1 VNSGSR
7 VPNDRKFPLPE
18 FQNPN
23 LQSGGP
29 GDHRGGDFSSL
40 MLMGFLAVAIF
51 LGFEY
56 FQRPKTNP
64 PEPTQQQQQS
74 SSSPAT
80 TAEQPAAAGQVA
92 HGTHATHAQPA
103 APAPTVTGASIST
116 TTVDNP
122 FYRIVFSNKG
132 ALVEHWIL
140 KDYKDS
146 SGHPL
151 DMVQAQASSRFGF
164 PLSLFTYDSALTTQ
178 VNNALYQV
186 SATGTLK
193 APASLTFHYAENG
206 LDVVKTFTFGSDYVI
221 HADVQVH
228 RDGQPVRA
236 LLAWPAGLGD
246 QEEFQGRSRIP
257 GLTRT
262 PATFDWCLDDK
273 SDSEAA
279 GKVSNDA
286 TREGNYQ
293 YAAATDLYFAATFL
307 PDDPSLATVV
317 TLHRTIDLPVNLS
330 NPSGEKKPADVMGVA
345 VGEVSGDDRLRI
357 YVGPKQIDIV
367 SSIHATGSDG
377 KPDGPSLRPL
387 IQFGMWSFLATPLFW
402 ILRLMHAH
410 GIPNWGWDIIVLTVL
425 FNLALLPTRLMMMK
439 SSLKMMRIQP
449 KVEALKRKYQHLKA
463 TDPRRAEMN
472 TEMMALYKENGVNM
486 YGGCLPMLLQMP
498 LFFAYYRV
506 LLNAVELRQ
515 SSWFWLKDLSSP
527 DPLKILPILIIITMF
542 LTQFITPSPGVDPN
556 QRRMMAIAMP
566 LIFGFTLLNYP
577 SGLALYWITGNFI
590 MLAMQI
596 GINRSHI
603 GKEMHDLARKR
614 AARKAGINPKTLQ
627 AKK

>member
-1 VNSGSR
+1 M
-7 VPNDRKFPLPE
+7 PE

-23 LQSGGP
+23 LQQGGS
-29 GDHRGGDFSSL
+29 GDHRGGGDFSSL

-51 LGFEY
+51 LGFQY
-56 FQRPKTNP
+56 FQRPKTNAP
-64 PEPTQQQQQS
+64 QPAQQQQQAS
-74 SSSPAT
+74 SQSPAPEQ
-80 TAEQPAAAGQVA
+80 AASPQPAAPANSV
-92 HGTHATHAQPA
+92 QPA
-103 APAPTVTGASIST
+103 APAPRIVAASSST
-116 TTVDNP
+116 TTIENP
-122 FYRIVFSNKG
+122 YYRIVFSNKG
-132 ALVEHWIL
+132 ALVQHWIL
-140 KDYKDS
+140 NDYKDS

-151 DMVQAQASSRFGF
+151 DMVQAQASSLFGF
-164 PLSLFTYDSALTTQ
+164 PLSLFTYEPALTNQ
-178 VNNALYQV
+178 LNSALYQA

-193 APASLTFHYAENG
+193 SPAALTFHYAENG
-206 LDVVKTFTFGSDYVI
+206 LDVIKTFTFGSDYVI
-221 HADVQVH
+221 HADVQV
-228 RDGQPVRA
+228 RRNGQPVRT

-279 GKVSNDA
+279 GKVGNDN
-286 TREGNYQ
+286 TLEGDYQ
-293 YAAATDLYFAATFL
+293 YAAAADLYFAAAFL
-307 PDDPSLATVV
+307 PDYPSQATVV
-317 TLHRTIDLPVNLS
+317 TLHRTIDLPVNVS
-330 NPSGEKKPADVMGVA
+330 NPNGEKKPADVMGVA
-345 VGEVSGDDRLRI
+345 VGDVSGDDRLRL
-357 YVGPKQIDIV
+357 YVGPKQTDLI
-367 SSIHATGSDG
+367 SAIHATGSDG
-377 KPDGPSLRPL
+377 KPDGPNLRPL
-387 IQFGMWSFLATPLFW
+387 IRFGMWTFLATPLFW
-402 ILRLMHAH
+402 ILRLMHSH
-410 GIPNWGWDIIVLTVL
+410 GIPSWGWDIIVLTVI

-449 KVEALKRKYQHLKA
+449 KVEALKRKYQQFKA

-515 SSWFWLKDLSSP
+515 AHWFWLTDLSSP

-566 LIFGFTLLNYP
+566 LLFGFTLLNYP

-590 MLAMQI
+590 MLTMQI

-603 GKEMHDLARKR
+603 GAEMHELARKR

-627 AKK
+627 GKK

>member
-1 VNSGSR
+1 MS
-7 VPNDRKFPLPE
+7 NDRKFHLPE

-23 LQSGGP
+23 LQPGGP
-29 GDHRGGDFSSL
+29 GDHRGGGDFSSL

-51 LGFEY
+51 LGFQY
-56 FQRPKTNP
+56 FQRPKSNTP
-64 PEPTQQQQQS
+64 QPAHQQQQTS
-74 SSSPAT
+74 SQ
-80 TAEQPAAAGQVA
+80 EPAAAESA
-92 HGTHATHAQPA
+92 AA
-103 APAPTVTGASIST
+103 APAKAALPPAPTPTITAASAST
-116 TTVDNP
+116 TTVENP
-122 FYRIVFSNKG
+122 GHYRIVFSNQG
-132 ALVEHWIL
+132 ALVEHWFL
-140 KDYKDS
+140 SDYFDS
-146 SGHPL
+146 AGHPL
-151 DMVQAQASSRFGF
+151 DMVQQQASSRFGF
-164 PLSLFTYDSALTTQ
+164 PLSLFTYEPALTNQ
-178 VNNALYQV
+178 LNNALYRV

-193 APASLTFHYAENG
+193 APATLTFHYAENG
-206 LDVVKTFTFGSDYVI
+206 VDVVKTFTFGPDSVI
-221 HADVQVH
+221 HAEVQVQ
-228 RDGQPVRA
+228 RNGQPLRA

-257 GLTRT
+257 GLART
-262 PATFDWCLDDK
+262 PATFDWCLDGK

-279 GKVSNDA
+279 GKVGNDA
-286 TREGNYQ
+286 TLDGDYQ
-293 YAAATDLYFAATFL
+293 YAAAADLYFAAAFL
-307 PDDPSLATVV
+307 PDDPSQATVV

-330 NPSGEKKPADVMGVA
+330 NPSGEKRPADVMGVA
-345 VGEVSGDDRLRI
+345 VGDISGDTRLRLF
-357 YVGPKQIDIV
+357 VGPKQTDVLSGIQ
-367 SSIHATGSDG
+367 ATGAGG

-387 IQFGMWSFLATPLFW
+387 IRFGMWSFLATPLFW
-402 ILRLMHAH
+402 ILRLMHSH
-410 GIPNWGWDIIVLTVL
+410 GIPSWGWDIIVLTVL

-472 TEMMALYKENGVNM
+472 TEMMAVYKENGVNM

-515 SSWFWLKDLSSP
+515 AHWFWLKDLSSP
-527 DPLKILPILIIITMF
+527 DPLKILPVLIIITMF

-556 QRRMMAIAMP
+556 QRRMMAIVMP

-590 MLAMQI
+590 MLVMQL

-603 GKEMHDLARKR
+603 GEEMHELARKR
-614 AARKAGINPKTLQ
+614 AARKAGINPKTLS
-627 AKK
+627 KR

>member
-1 VNSGSR
+1 M
-7 VPNDRKFPLPE
+7 PNDRKLPLPE

-23 LQSGGP
+23 LQPGGS
-29 GDHRGGDFSSL
+29 GDHRGGGDFSSL

-51 LGFEY
+51 LGFQY
-56 FQRPKTNP
+56 FQRPKTNAP
-64 PEPTQQQQQS
+64 QPAQQQQQAS
-74 SSSPAT
+74 SQP
-80 TAEQPAAAGQVA
+80 PAAEHPASPQSVA
-92 HGTHATHAQPA
+92 SAKAAQPA
-103 APAPTVTGASIST
+103 APTPTVVAASSST
-116 TTVDNP
+116 TTIQNP
-122 FYRIVFSNKG
+122 YYRIVFSNKG
-132 ALVEHWIL
+132 ASVEHWIL
-140 KDYKDS
+140 NDYKDS

-151 DMVQAQASSRFGF
+151 DMVQQQASSRFGF
-164 PLSLFTYDSALTTQ
+164 PLSLFTYDSALTNQ
-178 VNNALYQV
+178 LNSALYQA

-193 APASLTFHYAENG
+193 APATLTFHYAENG
-206 LDVVKTFTFGSDYVI
+206 LDVIKTFTFGSDYVI

-228 RDGQPVRA
+228 RNGQPVRT

-279 GKVSNDA
+279 GKVGNDA
-286 TREGNYQ
+286 TLEGDYQ
-293 YAAATDLYFAATFL
+293 YAAAADLYFAAAFL
-307 PDDPSLATVV
+307 PDYPSQATVV

-330 NPSGEKKPADVMGVA
+330 NPNGEKKPADVMGVA
-345 VGEVSGDDRLRI
+345 VGDVSGDNRLRL
-357 YVGPKQIDIV
+357 YVGPKQTDLISAV
-367 SSIHATGSDG
+367 HATGSDG
-377 KPDGPSLRPL
+377 KPDGPTLRPL
-387 IQFGMWSFLATPLFW
+387 IRFGMWTFLATPLFW
-402 ILRLMHAH
+402 ILRLMHSH
-410 GIPNWGWDIIVLTVL
+410 GIPSWGWDIIVLTVI

-449 KVEALKRKYQHLKA
+449 KVEALKRKYQQFKA

-515 SSWFWLKDLSSP
+515 SHWFWLTDLSSP

-566 LIFGFTLLNYP
+566 LLFGFTLLNYP

-627 AKK
+627 GKK